1 MRSGPPPDHAG
12 DAIGTRSWLTWPN
25 LLTLLRL
32 LLVPVLAVLL
42 FSGDGSD
49 PTTRVWATIV
59 FVVAALTDLIDG
71 ELARRSGTVTTVG
84 KIADPI
90 ADKAITGVALIGLSW
105 LGDLPWWVTIVILVR
120 EIGVTVLR
128 FWVIR
133 HGVIPAS
140 RGGKAKTVAQ
150 IIAISLYLAPL
161 PPEFDTVRILAMAV
175 AVVLTVVT
183 GVDYAMRAWRLREA
197 GQSSAGQTSAGQ
209 SGAGQSGAGQSGAG
223 QSGAGQSGAGQSG
236 AGKST

>member
-1 MRSGPPPDHAG
+1 MRNGPPLDHAG
-12 DAIGTRSWLTWPN
+12 DAIGTHSWLTWPN
-25 LLTLLRL
+25 LLTLVRL
-32 LLVPVLAVLL
+32 LFVPVLAVLL
-42 FSGDGSD
+42 FSGDGND
-49 PTTRVWATIV
+49 PTTRAWATVV
-59 FVVAALTDLIDG
+59 FVVAALTDLVDG

-120 EIGVTVLR
+120 EIGVTLLR

-161 PPEFDTVRILAMAV
+161 PPGFEAVRVLAMAV

-183 GVDYAMRAWRLREA
+183 GVDYAVRAWRLRAA
-197 GQSSAGQTSAGQ
+197 GR
-209 SGAGQSGAGQSGAG
+209 SGARRDA
-223 QSGAGQSGAGQSG
+223 
-236 AGKST
+236 

>member
-1 MRSGPPPDHAG
+1 MRSGAPPDHAG

-25 LLTLLRL
+25 LLTLVRL

-42 FSGDGSD
+42 FSGDGND
-49 PTTRVWATIV
+49 PTTRTWATVV
-59 FVVAALTDLIDG
+59 FVVAALTDLVDG

-105 LGDLPWWVTIVILVR
+105 LGDLAWWVTFVILVR

-161 PPEFDTVRILAMAV
+161 PPAFEPLRIVAMAV

-183 GVDYAMRAWRLREA
+183 GVDYAIRAWRLRGA
-197 GQSSAGQTSAGQ
+197 GHSGAGH
-209 SGAGQSGAGQSGAG
+209 SGAGQSRGGQSRGA
-223 QSGAGQSGAGQSG
+223 QSGERA
-236 AGKST
+236 